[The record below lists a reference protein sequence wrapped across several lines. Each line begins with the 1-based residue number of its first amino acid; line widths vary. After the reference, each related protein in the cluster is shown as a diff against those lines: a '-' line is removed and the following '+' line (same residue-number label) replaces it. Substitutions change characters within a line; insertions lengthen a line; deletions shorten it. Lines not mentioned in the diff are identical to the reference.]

1 MPLWKKVESPST
13 AQMRPLSPAL
23 RMPAALPMEA
33 PMQIVV
39 SIALRGGK
47 APSV

>member
-1 MPLWKKVESPST
+1 MPLWKNVESPST
-13 AQMRPLSPAL
+13 AQMRPFCPAFF
-23 RMPAALPMEA
+23 MPAALPMEA

-39 SIALRGGK
+39 SIALSGAN

>member
-1 MPLWKKVESPST
+1 
-13 AQMRPLSPAL
+13 MRPLTPAFF
-23 RMPAALPMEA
+23 MPAETLIDA

-39 SIALRGGK
+39 SIALSGAN